1 MSASFD
7 FQWTPDE
14 FQNEA
19 ISAGFVGLAR
29 TAMDGVALGKVFAP
43 EETGRLKRSV
53 RTAPPDYE
61 EDDTEAATEEDLA
74 ATSVEDV
81 LGQIARDSSGG
92 AILFGSWIDYAYYV
106 EAGTE
111 LMPKQPYVLPAG
123 DVLIGGER
131 FALHVAEEWSRE

>member
-1 MSASFD
+1 MSASFA

-19 ISAGFVGLAR
+19 VSAGFLGLAR

-43 EETGRLKRSV
+43 EATGRLKRSV

-61 EDDTEAATEEDLA
+61 GDDTEAATEEDLA

-81 LGQIARDSSGG
+81 LAQIARDRSGG
-92 AILFGSWIDYAYYV
+92 AILFGSWIDYSYHV

-111 LMPKQPYVLPAG
+111 LMGAQPYVKPAG

-131 FALHVAEEWSRE
+131 FALHVAEEWGRE